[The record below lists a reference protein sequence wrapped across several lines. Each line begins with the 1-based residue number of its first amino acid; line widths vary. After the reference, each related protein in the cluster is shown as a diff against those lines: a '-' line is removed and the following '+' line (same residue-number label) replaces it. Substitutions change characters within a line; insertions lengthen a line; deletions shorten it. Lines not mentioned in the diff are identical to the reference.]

1 MAGKE
6 KIRDWD
12 DGSTV
17 VDMDVEGMPWVG
29 QRMRKLPPFCNADP
43 TLTRHET
50 RKLIINALAATL
62 LLASVFAV
70 AGLLFILFCLHVWL
84 K

>member
-1 MAGKE
+1 MTGKE

-12 DGSTV
+12 DGSTIA
-17 VDMDVEGMPWVG
+17 DMDVEGMPWVS
-29 QRMRKLPPFCNADP
+29 RRIRKLPSLSTADP
-43 TLTRHET
+43 NLTRRET
-50 RKLIINALAATL
+50 RKLIVNALAATL

-70 AGLLFILFCLHVWL
+70 AGLLFILFCLLVWL